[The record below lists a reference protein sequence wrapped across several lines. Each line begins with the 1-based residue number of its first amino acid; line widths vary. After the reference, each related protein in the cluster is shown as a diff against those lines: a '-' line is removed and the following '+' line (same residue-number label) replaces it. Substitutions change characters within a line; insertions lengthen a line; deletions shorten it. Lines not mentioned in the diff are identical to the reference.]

1 LIATTR
7 IPTTTS
13 PFAKLAIAYAVGI
26 CGDVFVTVALADSLF
41 FSVGPDAARPKVL
54 LYLLLTMAPFAVIA
68 PVLGPLLDRS
78 RGGRRLLISIA
89 CAGRALLCLLMAENI
104 NGLLLYPLAFGAL
117 VLSKAQS
124 IAKSSLV
131 PSVVDDENELVR
143 ANSRLALIA
152 VFAGLVGGV
161 PAAAILKL
169 ASGAWVLRMASVI
182 FMLGTITA
190 LGIPRATKVA
200 RDETEAD
207 RRALHVPSI
216 VSAGSAMAMLRG
228 VVGFVTFFAAF
239 RLKAEH
245 EPAWVYGALLAA
257 SAIGNGT
264 GTLVAPQLRKRIREE
279 SILMGSL
286 VVPGVVLIFLARSY
300 NRTALLAAGFLI
312 AGGAAAGRLGFDS
325 LLQRDGADA
334 ARGRAFARFETR
346 FQLVWVAGATIAV
359 AFPFGG
365 RVGVFLVSLVMLGT
379 GLTYVGAVR
388 RPAYTVETIEPPWR
402 RRAARLLAKRR
413 PNKRANSG
421 PNVEPPS
428 DTAP

>member
-1 LIATTR
+1 M
-7 IPTTTS
+7 S
-13 PFAKLAIAYAVGI
+13 AYT
-26 CGDVFVTVALADSLF
+26 D
-41 FSVGPDAARPKVL
+41 
-54 LYLLLTMAPFAVIA
+54 
-68 PVLGPLLDRS
+68 
-78 RGGRRLLISIA
+78 
-89 CAGRALLCLLMAENI
+89 
-104 NGLLLYPLAFGAL
+104 
-117 VLSKAQS
+117 
-124 IAKSSLV
+124 
-131 PSVVDDENELVR
+131 
-143 ANSRLALIA
+143 
-152 VFAGLVGGV
+152 LVGCRFPIQQAPMGTVSTPDLAVAVAEAGGV
-161 PAAAILKL
+161 
-169 ASGAWVLRMASVI
+169 
-182 FMLGTITA
+182 GTITA